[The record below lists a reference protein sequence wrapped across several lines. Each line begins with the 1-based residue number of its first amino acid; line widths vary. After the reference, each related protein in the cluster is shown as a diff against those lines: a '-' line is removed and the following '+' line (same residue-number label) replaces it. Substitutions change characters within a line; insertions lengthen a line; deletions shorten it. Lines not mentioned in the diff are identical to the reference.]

1 MNKPLLKSSLAFAVM
16 SAMGVSVQAQDNN
29 TAQPVQLDTIVVT
42 TAGGYEQNIADAAA
56 TISVITAEELE
67 KKSYSDVTDALKN
80 VPGVFV
86 QGGGTNQTI
95 SIRGMGSAYT
105 LFLIDGKPMND
116 GSLLTTNGGVQGAS
130 VNFLPPIEAIE
141 RIEVIR
147 GPSSS
152 LYGSDAMGGVINIIT
167 KKHQDKV
174 TASVRTEYIKA
185 DQSNKV
191 NNDATNTSVYVTAPL
206 IKNLL
211 SLQVTGGLQTIDESS
226 LQKNTS
232 ETGESEPDFNKKNIS
247 TKLVLT
253 PNENNT
259 ITAEHSFTQQ
269 QRTHNPGRSYTQYVS
284 ATGERIN
291 IEGKDYIAAGDNYYP
306 AYDTGRSNDK
316 GAIYQSDLVPNTR
329 SYSELEKNRF
339 SVSHEGDYEN
349 LKLTSYIQFDQDEN
363 NSIGGRS
370 ITLSNNDTPNDT
382 SDDVVVNN
390 PGGILFETLTA
401 NTQGTYFFDDHAL
414 TLGATYKQE
423 NLEDGTT
430 NQKVDLAGKVTKM
443 DRYQWSLFAEDTWNV
458 TDKLALTLSGR
469 FDENEFFGDNFSP
482 KAYAVYK
489 ANDNFTLKGG
499 VISGYKAPSLRNSS
513 PQYMLNSMGGAILPN
528 PDLKPETSLTYETG
542 FAFEN
547 RDLGL
552 LASLMVYQ
560 TDFNDKITRSARVAG
575 SRAPVDANGDAITSG
590 PEYDQFL
597 AFYKDNP
604 DLPISSTGYT
614 FNYNVDEAQ
623 IRGLELT
630 TDYYVTDYLKYRH
643 SYTYTNSEQKTG
655 ANKGKPLNDLP
666 KHMFNAGLDWDIN
679 DQWLLWTQ
687 LNYRGKTVGNNQTP
701 EYTFIDV
708 GAVYNYS
715 DDLKLSTGIYN
726 LQNKN
731 VLEDGN
737 SWVLDG
743 RRISFAMNLKF

>member
-1 MNKPLLKSSLAFAVM
+1 MVFTPDA
-16 SAMGVSVQAQDNN
+16 NN
-29 TAQPVQLDTIVVT
+29 TL
-42 TAGGYEQNIADAAA
+42 
-56 TISVITAEELE
+56 SAE
-67 KKSYSDVTDALKN
+67 
-80 VPGVFV
+80 F
-86 QGGGTNQTI
+86 
-95 SIRGMGSAYT
+95 
-105 LFLIDGKPMND
+105 
-116 GSLLTTNGGVQGAS
+116 
-130 VNFLPPIEAIE
+130 
-141 RIEVIR
+141 
-147 GPSSS
+147 
-152 LYGSDAMGGVINIIT
+152 
-167 KKHQDKV
+167 
-174 TASVRTEYIKA
+174 
-185 DQSNKV
+185 SN
-191 NNDATNTSVYVTAPL
+191 
-206 IKNLL
+206 
-211 SLQVTGGLQTIDESS
+211 
-226 LQKNTS
+226 
-232 ETGESEPDFNKKNIS
+232 
-247 TKLVLT
+247 
-253 PNENNT
+253 
-259 ITAEHSFTQQ
+259 TQQ
-269 QRTHNPGRSYTQYVS
+269 QRTHNPGKSLL
-284 ATGERIN
+284 ATATRI
-291 IEGKDYIAAGDNYYP
+291 
-306 AYDTGRSNDK
+306 
-316 GAIYQSDLVPNTR
+316 
-329 SYSELEKNRF
+329 YSELEKNNYVL
-339 SVSHEGDYEN
+339 SHDAKYDDWVSS
-349 LKLTSYIQFDQDEN
+349 SYVQFDQDQN
-363 NSIGGRS
+363 NATTGRTVDK
-370 ITLSNNDTPNDT
+370 IQ
-382 SDDVVVNN
+382 N

-401 NTQGTYFFDDHAL
+401 NTQATYFFDQHSL
-414 TLGATYKQE
+414 TVGGRYLKE

-430 NQKVDLAGKVTKM
+430 NQKADMAGKVTKM

-469 FDENEFFGDNFSP
+469 FDQNEFFGDNFSP
-482 KAYAVYK
+482 KAYAVYQ

-513 PQYMLNSMGGAILPN
+513 PQYMLNSMGGAIMPN

-552 LASLMVYQ
+552 LASLMIYQ
-560 TDFNDKITRSARVAG
+560 TDFNDKITRSSRVAN
-575 SRAPVDANGDAITSG
+575 SRLPTVDEGGKAEYSQDEINEFVANS
-590 PEYDQFL
+590 P
-597 AFYKDNP
+597 FYQDNP
-604 DLPISSTGYT
+604 SFPYSSTGYT

-630 TDYYVTDYLKYRH
+630 TDYNVTDYLKYRH